1 MYIAY
6 TMHCVV
12 FHMYVVKDN
21 KKRLADIR
29 AGPAGTRRARE
40 TVFIMKITK
49 KDAKGRKKFDPN
61 SLAFQDYLKRYED
74 TCVLINLDNRRGHF
88 EMNMYT
94 ILSHT
99 HVQIIKPIHLCIHEP
114 YASFAC
120 IYLPH
125 NGFNVCHIFHEL
137 TTDLRK
143 SSVSLPL
150 RVPGTGRSVGNT
162 SRMMRPG

>member
-1 MYIAY
+1 MCIED
-6 TMHCVV
+6 TKHCVA

-29 AGPAGTRRARE
+29 SGPAGTRRARE

-49 KDAKGRKKFDPN
+49 KDAKGKKKFDPN
-61 SLAFQDYLKRYED
+61 SVAFQDYLKRYED
-74 TCVLINLDNRRGHF
+74 TCVLINLDNRHGHF
-88 EMNMYT
+88 EVNMYT

-99 HVQIIKPIHLCIHEP
+99 HVQIIASIHLCIHET
-114 YASFAC
+114 YASFAY
-120 IYLPH
+120 IQLPH
-125 NGFNVCHIFHEL
+125 SGFNVCHIFHEL
-137 TTDLRK
+137 TTNLRK

-150 RVPGTGRSVGNT
+150 WVPGTGRSVGNT